1 MPSRTRRPRLLALVV
16 VMVLASGCGS
26 PSPSSTAAIPPS
38 PASTAGPTIAA
49 TPVAPTP
56 TPGPTSLTW
65 RKGGVADLAETAA
78 LAVPLDYGNPSAGTI
93 TLIIARR
100 RAADPSHRLG
110 VLFVNPGGPGG
121 PAVDLA
127 GSSGLSTLIPQAVL
141 DRFDV
146 ISWDPRGIGLSHG
159 LTCPDAATLDQI
171 ESLDPDPRTPS
182 TIGAYRTA
190 FDAVASQCQAIAR
203 DVLPYLSEA
212 NSARDIDTI
221 RAALGERTISYLG
234 WSYGTYLG
242 YLYATLFPTH
252 LRAAVLDGAVDPT
265 IDLVQRDVDQA
276 RGFER
281 AFDHFLAT
289 CAAATACPFHG
300 GGDPAAA
307 YDALITTLE
316 RSPQGQVLDAGQ
328 AVTGTL
334 AFLYG
339 RDYPGLATALAEAE
353 QGDGVRLRQVADD
366 FFGSVSLGA
375 YEATLCLDVPHA
387 TTTDAIAAALEQAR
401 KVAPRFGPLV
411 LLSDQYGCLDWPASA
426 GPAPVA
432 GPPATLPPILIIAS
446 RWDPATPPWWA
457 DALAKALGS
466 GIVVTRDGVGHTSSD
481 VTVSSDCLRT
491 AVVSYF
497 EALRR
502 PAAGTVCSGGAPAPW
517 Q

>member
-1 MPSRTRRPRLLALVV
+1 MPSHAPGPHLLALVV
-16 VMVLASGCGS
+16 ALLASGCGS
-26 PSPSSTAAIPPS
+26 PSPSSTAAIPSTP
-38 PASTAGPTIAA
+38 PFTAGPTIAA
-49 TPVAPTP
+49 TPAPTP

-65 RKGGVADLAETAA
+65 RNGGVADLAETAA
-78 LAVPLDYGNPSAGTI
+78 LAVPLDYGNPAAGTI
-93 TLIIARR
+93 TLTIARR

-110 VLFVNPGGPGG
+110 VLFVNPGGPGE

-127 GSSGLSTLIPQAVL
+127 GSSGLSASIPQAVL

-159 LTCPDAATLDQI
+159 LTCPDAATTGQI

-182 TIGAYRTA
+182 AIGAYRTA
-190 FDAVASQCQAIAR
+190 FDAVASQCQATAR
-203 DVLPYLSEA
+203 DILAYLSEA
-212 NSARDIDTI
+212 NSARDMDTI
-221 RAALGERTISYLG
+221 RVALGERTISYLG

-265 IDLVQRDVDQA
+265 LDLVQRDIDQA

-334 AFLYG
+334 GFLYG
-339 RDYPGLATALAEAE
+339 RDYPALATALAEAE

-366 FFGSVSLGA
+366 FYGSVSLGA
-375 YEATLCLDVPHA
+375 YVATLCLDVPHA
-387 TTTDAIAAALEQAR
+387 TTTEAIAAALEQAR

-426 GPAPVA
+426 GLVPLA
-432 GPPATLPPILIIAS
+432 GPAATLPPILVIAS

-457 DALAKALGS
+457 DPLAKALGS
-466 GIVVTRDGVGHTSSD
+466 GIVVTRDGVGHTSSGA
-481 VTVSSDCLRT
+481 TVSSDCLRT
-491 AVVSYF
+491 AVVSYL
-497 EALRR
+497 EVLRR
-502 PAAGTVCSGGAPAPW
+502 PAAGTVCSAGAPPSW